1 MENFNFGWSSCGL
14 TIILNL
20 LPIVSFL
27 NFYSKRTTF
36 DSIPAARIFTN
47 YANCLFWF
55 YYGSIIFDNLI
66 RISNLIGAITYFLYI
81 ILYLIFEIRKYF
93 FDSFLNFIIIIFGTI
108 STYDFFEHINMDDKL
123 VGKLSL
129 LVSIISSSTKMP
141 YIYRSYKKKNHL
153 MIPVNYAIISFPTY
167 LCWIIYGLI
176 ISDKY
181 IIISN
186 LIGIV
191 VSACQLLIYSYYK
204 NKNQI
209 DEVPTNDMDDF
220 KKENN
225 IKERPVKII
234 YENNY

>member
-1 MENFNFGWSSCGL
+1 MENFNFGWAAFGL

-36 DSIPAARIFTN
+36 ESIPASRIFTN

-55 YYGSIIFDNLI
+55 YYGSIVFDNLI
-66 RISNLIGAITYFLYI
+66 RISNLIGAITSFLFI
-81 ILYLIFEIRKYF
+81 ILYLMFEVRKYLI
-93 FDSFLNFIIIIFGTI
+93 DTFLNCIIIIFGTM
-108 STYDFFEHINMDDKL
+108 STYDYFEHINMDDKL

-129 LVSIISSSTKMP
+129 LVSIVSTSTKIP

-153 MIPVNYAIISFPTY
+153 LIPVNYAIISFPTY
-167 LCWIIYGLI
+167 LCWIIFGLI

-181 IIISN
+181 ILIAN
-186 LIGIV
+186 LIAIV
-191 VSACQLLIYSYYK
+191 VSSIQILSYSFYK

-220 KKENN
+220 KKETN

-234 YENNY
+234 YENN

>member
-1 MENFNFGWSSCGL
+1 MENFNFGWAAFGL

-36 DSIPAARIFTN
+36 ESIPASRIFTN

-55 YYGSIIFDNLI
+55 YYGSIVFDNLI
-66 RISNLIGAITYFLYI
+66 RISNLIGAITSFLFI
-81 ILYLIFEIRKYF
+81 ILYLMFEVRKYLI
-93 FDSFLNFIIIIFGTI
+93 DTFLNCIIIIFGTM
-108 STYDFFEHINMDDKL
+108 STYDYFEHINMDDKL

-129 LVSIISSSTKMP
+129 LVSIVSTSTKIP

-153 MIPVNYAIISFPTY
+153 LIPVNYAIISFPTY
-167 LCWIIYGLI
+167 LCWIIFGLI

-181 IIISN
+181 ILIAN
-186 LIGIV
+186 LIAIV
-191 VSACQLLIYSYYK
+191 VSSIQILAYSFYK

-220 KKENN
+220 KKETN

-234 YENNY
+234 YENN